1 MNNENQTIM
10 NSDDFSILARKR
22 DDLISQAHL
31 IDQEIQRYKI
41 KVKKER
47 EEKAERVLGILA
59 KNRLSIDDLEH
70 IINRAGRVPFPHGEL
85 IDLQNRVFLHSFQSI
100 SPWVHRAGGWF
111 LLNLGFLCRV
121 GNLHNMRQLWKRPRW
136 R

>member
-1 MNNENQTIM
+1 MNKII
-10 NSDDFSILARKR
+10 SFDDLNALSRKR

-59 KNRLSIDDLEH
+59 KNKLSIDDLEH
-70 IINRAGRVPFPHGEL
+70 IINRVLE
-85 IDLQNRVFLHSFQSI
+85 SKKK
-100 SPWVHRAGGWF
+100 
-111 LLNLGFLCRV
+111 
-121 GNLHNMRQLWKRPRW
+121 GN
-136 R
+136 

>member
-1 MNNENQTIM
+1 MNKII
-10 NSDDFSILARKR
+10 SFDDLNALSRKR

-59 KNRLSIDDLEH
+59 KNKLSIDDLEH
-70 IINRAGRVPFPHGEL
+70 IINRVIE
-85 IDLQNRVFLHSFQSI
+85 SKKK
-100 SPWVHRAGGWF
+100 
-111 LLNLGFLCRV
+111 
-121 GNLHNMRQLWKRPRW
+121 GN
-136 R
+136 

>member
-1 MNNENQTIM
+1 MKTESAIMDNN
-10 NSDDFSILARKR
+10 DFLTLSRKR

-59 KNRLSIDDLEH
+59 KNKLSIDDLEH
-70 IINRAGRVPFPHGEL
+70 IINRVIE
-85 IDLQNRVFLHSFQSI
+85 SKKK
-100 SPWVHRAGGWF
+100 
-111 LLNLGFLCRV
+111 
-121 GNLHNMRQLWKRPRW
+121 GN
-136 R
+136 

>member
-1 MNNENQTIM
+1 MNNKNQTIM

-59 KNRLSIDDLEH
+59 KNKLSIDDLEH
-70 IINRAGRVPFPHGEL
+70 IINRVIE
-85 IDLQNRVFLHSFQSI
+85 SKKK
-100 SPWVHRAGGWF
+100 
-111 LLNLGFLCRV
+111 
-121 GNLHNMRQLWKRPRW
+121 GN
-136 R
+136 